1 MRGLDYIE
9 QLKRSKPDRI
19 QCGDLHRIAWTA
31 VNWGRLKRTIESG
44 QDQNE
49 LRKEYIELQLMA
61 WLVGP
66 HCTAAD
72 NIIFL
77 LYKLPGAWPQMC
89 TDEPG

>member
-44 QDQNE
+44 QD
-49 LRKEYIELQLMA
+49 
-61 WLVGP
+61 
-66 HCTAAD
+66 
-72 NIIFL
+72 
-77 LYKLPGAWPQMC
+77 
-89 TDEPG
+89 